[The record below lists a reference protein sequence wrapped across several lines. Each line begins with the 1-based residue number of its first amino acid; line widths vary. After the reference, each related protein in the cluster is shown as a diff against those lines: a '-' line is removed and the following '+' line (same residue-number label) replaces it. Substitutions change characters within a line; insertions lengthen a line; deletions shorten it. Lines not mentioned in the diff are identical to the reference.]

1 MSPRYKDFL
10 EQPILSLSE
19 SDILNGRAFVN
30 GGTLITG
37 DSGVGKSSTSL
48 RQIISGLMRAGAGGV
63 LHTVKP
69 EDTAN
74 YIAYAR
80 ECGREDDVIVFNEE
94 SGLQF
99 DPLAYEW
106 DRKTGRGAGMTE
118 ACIDYFSTLLSIGK
132 PHGGSGENRFWELAA
147 ESVMRTAIHLIKLAQ
162 EPLSIINIA
171 RAITS
176 FPARPEEQEEEHW
189 RNNSYTASLIEAIRD
204 RRATLSESQ
213 WEDLETATD
222 SAFTY
227 WANLDPRPRSSIQA
241 TFSGLADKFMYHP
254 MRHIFA
260 SGRYSFTPEQTTH
273 ERKIIIIDF
282 PVNEYGKETATLI
295 QIMVKLTFQR
305 AWLRHKYTPGC
316 CHGGFIIQDE
326 FQLLTSRF
334 ESFFAQTCR
343 SSGIAMVCAT
353 QSILGLADQLGESQP
368 GSKTKGFLNLLTL
381 KIAHRTTCFDTA
393 TYFADTIGK
402 EWHYVPNFNAGSGQ
416 ESGHG
421 HTNVGGSEQLLHIVD
436 PIEFTRL
443 ESPDGNNPR
452 ATAIVY
458 RGGEIFNATKT
469 ERNPQGQNFLR
480 VAFTR
485 E

>member
-1 MSPRYKDFL
+1 MSPRYRNFL
-10 EQPILSLSE
+10 DQPILSLSHGD
-19 SDILNGRAFVN
+19 DITGRDAVQ
-30 GGTLITG
+30 GGTLIVG
-37 DSGVGKSSTSL
+37 DSGGGKSSTSL
-48 RQIISGLMRAGAGGV
+48 RQIICGLMQAGAGGV

-80 ECGREDDVIVFNEE
+80 ACGREGDVIVFNEE

-106 DRKTGRGAGMTE
+106 DRKTGRGAGMIE

-132 PHGGSGENRFWELAA
+132 PSGGGGENRFWELAA
-147 ESVMRTAIHLIKLAQ
+147 ESVMRTAIQLIKLARQ
-162 EPLSIINIA
+162 PLSIINIT

-176 FPARPEEQEEEHW
+176 FPTRPDEQEEEYW
-189 RNNSYTASLIEAIRD
+189 RNNSYTASLIEAIREQRD
-204 RRATLSESQ
+204 TLSESQ

-222 SAFTY
+222 SAFAY

-241 TFSGLADKFMYHP
+241 TFTGLADKFMYHP

-260 SGRYSFTPEQTTH
+260 SGKYSFTPEQTTH

-282 PVNEYGKETATLI
+282 PVNEYGRETAALI

-305 AWLRHKYTPGC
+305 AWLRHKYTAEC
-316 CHGGFIIQDE
+316 CHGAFLVQDE
-326 FQLLTSRF
+326 FQLLTSKF

-343 SSGIAMVCAT
+343 SSGIAMICAT
-353 QSILGLADQLGESQP
+353 QSILGLAEQLGESQP
-368 GSKTKGFLNLLTL
+368 GSKTKAFLNNLGL

-402 EWHYVPNFNAGSGQ
+402 EWRYIDNFSAGSGHEPGQ
-416 ESGHG
+416 G
-421 HTNVGGSEQLLHIVD
+421 HTSVGGSRQLVHIVD
-436 PIEFTRL
+436 PLEFTQL
-443 ESPDGNNPR
+443 ERPDSHNPR

-458 RGGEIFNATKT
+458 RGGEIFNVTKT
-469 ERNPQGQNFLR
+469 DRNPQGRNFLR
-480 VAFTR
+480 VSFSR